1 MTRIYI
7 PIFADHL
14 GSKTFSLNQG
24 NPGVGGTQFTSI
36 RLALLLANACPDW
49 KIILVNVDNISLED
63 QYPNII
69 QKMSDSPEAFF
80 QELRTYRDDIIIAT
94 VSILKKV
101 NTRKLKKLEDNIVC
115 WSRHPFDKSVKEL
128 NSKIKFKGVVCVGTY
143 QFYSNTNIAK
153 EVFYIQNPFIFPKVA
168 KTNKF
173 ITFENKE
180 INIVYVGALVPAKG
194 FLEVAKSW
202 QSLKLISPDVK
213 LHVVGST
220 NTYGKEPESNLI
232 PTTSDFAKKILRF
245 IPEEDIKK
253 GKVIF
258 YGNLGEDKFQVIQTC
273 DMAILNPTGVTEA
286 FPASPLECMAC
297 GVPVIASN
305 NYGMSDCMRFFPEL
319 VVHSHKDIAK
329 RVKWLISDPLRYK
342 ELQQRSIA
350 VAKWFDSQ
358 TDQIVTRWIRLI
370 SSITSNSQENIDL
383 LPIMPF
389 HGSRTRI
396 IYLKYLSPIVRVL
409 KGKA

>member
-1 MTRIYI
+1 MKVYI
-7 PIFADHL
+7 PIFAYNVE
-14 GSKTFSLNQG
+14 SKVFSLNRG

-36 RLALLLANACPDW
+36 RLALLLAETRSDW
-49 KIILVNVDNISLED
+49 EIILANSTEINLEDAPFNIAQQIFSEPTAFFNSLENCYGDLVIATTSVLNKVNVKCL
-63 QYPNII
+63 
-69 QKMSDSPEAFF
+69 QK
-80 QELRTYRDDIIIAT
+80 L
-94 VSILKKV
+94 
-101 NTRKLKKLEDNIVC
+101 NNNIVC
-115 WSRHPFDKSVKEL
+115 WSRHPFDKSAKSL
-128 NSKIKFKGVVCVGTY
+128 FSKIKFKGVVCVGVY
-143 QFYSNTNIAK
+143 QFYSNTNITNDI
-153 EVFYIQNPFIFPKVA
+153 FYIQNLFIFPELK
-168 KTNKF
+168 KSEKLSE
-173 ITFENKE
+173 IKNKE
-180 INIVYVGALVPAKG
+180 VNIVYMGALIPAKG

-202 QSLKLISPDVK
+202 QSLKSLFPRVR
-213 LHVVGST
+213 LHVIGST
-220 NTYGKEPESNLI
+220 ATYGKKLESTLI
-232 PTTSDFAKKILRF
+232 PTTSDFVEKILEF
-245 IPEEDIKK
+245 IPEEDIQN
-253 GKVIF
+253 GEVAF
-258 YGNLGEDKFQVIQTC
+258 YGNLGEEKFEIIQNC
-273 DMAILNPTGVTEA
+273 DVAILNPTGATEA

-297 GVPVIASN
+297 GIPVIASN

-319 VVHSHKDIAK
+319 VVHGHKDIAK